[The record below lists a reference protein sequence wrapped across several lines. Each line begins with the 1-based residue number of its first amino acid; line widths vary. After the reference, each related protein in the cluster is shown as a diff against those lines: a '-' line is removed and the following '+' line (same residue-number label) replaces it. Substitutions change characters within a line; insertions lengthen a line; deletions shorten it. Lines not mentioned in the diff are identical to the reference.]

1 MEKDS
6 IEAHGM
12 GQFTKERMMETS
24 DIANFKVCDDCV
36 LLATK
41 VIDKDYYVCNPCN
54 NHTRISSVNMP
65 YATKLLFQELMSIN
79 ILPKIKTE
87 NTKFDQKLG
96 NLENLI
102 NKALLVILV
111 RLETITFG

>member
-24 DIANFKVCDDCV
+24 DIANFKVCDDCGF
-36 LLATK
+36 LATK

-87 NTKFDQKLG
+87 NTKFD
-96 NLENLI
+96 
-102 NKALLVILV
+102 
-111 RLETITFG
+111 